1 MKRIVI
7 VGAGP
12 AGLMAAIAASE
23 RSAELGIACEITL
36 VEKNAFAG
44 KKLNIT
50 GKGRCN
56 MTNACTRDE
65 FLENVPVNPRF
76 LYGALANFSPDDTV
90 AFFES
95 HGVPTKVERGRRVF
109 PVSDNAKDVTAAL
122 VRTAKEAGVRFLQ
135 GSARK
140 ILCEENVV
148 TGVSVQTSRGETV
161 LPCYALILATGGV
174 SYPLTGSTGD
184 GYAMAEELGHTTVE
198 PKPSLVP
205 LTSPDLFCK
214 ACMGLSLR
222 NVGLSFEKD
231 GKTLYEEQGEMLF
244 THFGVTGP
252 VILSASAHLRKGF
265 PVTMHLDMKP
275 ALDEKTLDARLL
287 RDFSENPNRDLRNCM
302 NGLLPAK
309 MIAPFL
315 SRIGLDGSVKVNAV
329 TKEMRALLLRG
340 LKDLPLRIGGTR
352 PIAEAIVTSGGISV
366 KEVEPAT
373 MRSKKVEGL
382 FFAGELL
389 DVDAYTGGYNLQIAF
404 ATGRLAGE
412 NAVL

>member
-1 MKRIVI
+1 MKQIVI
-7 VGAGP
+7 VGAGA
-12 AGLMAAIAASE
+12 AGMMAAIAA
-23 RSAELGIACEITL
+23 AEQAGTNGEPCEITL
-36 VEKNAFAG
+36 VEKNGTAG

-56 MTNACTRDE
+56 LTNACTRDE

-76 LYGALANFSPDDTV
+76 LYGALSKWSPDDTA
-90 AFFES
+90 AFFET

-109 PVSDNAKDVTAAL
+109 PVSDNAKDVTACL
-122 VRTAKEAGVRFLQ
+122 VQTAKEAGVRFLQ
-135 GSARK
+135 AKAER
-140 ILCEENVV
+140 IVCEDGVV
-148 TGVSVQTSRGETV
+148 TGLAVQTAHGETV
-161 LPCYALILATGGV
+161 LPCYALILATGGA

-184 GYAMAEELGHTTVE
+184 GYTLAKQVGHTVIP

-205 LTSPDLFCK
+205 LTSPDPFCK
-214 ACMGLSLR
+214 DCMGLSLR

-287 RDFSENPNRDLRNCM
+287 RDFAENPNRDLRNCM

-315 SRIGLDGSVKVNAV
+315 ARVGLNGSTKVNAV
-329 TKEMRALLLRG
+329 TKEMREQLLHG
-340 LKDLPLRIGGTR
+340 LKRLDFTIGGTR
-352 PIAEAIVTSGGISV
+352 PIAEAIVTSGGVSV
-366 KEVEPAT
+366 KEVDPAT
-373 MRSKKVEGL
+373 MRSKKCDGL
-382 FFAGELL
+382 YFAGELL
-389 DVDAYTGGYNLQIAF
+389 DVDGYTGGYNLQIAF
-404 ATGRLAGE
+404 ATGHLAGAS
-412 NAVL
+412 AVF